1 MHSYVYNNADTYIAA
16 SAEPHVHPP
25 TVPVV
30 KTHLYCAEIP
40 CNFIYL
46 NFVPIQ
52 LYKVFPEER
61 SISSLENS
69 VVTRMVIK
77 DVT

>member
-1 MHSYVYNNADTYIAA
+1 MHSCVHNNADTHIAA

-30 KTHLYCAEIP
+30 NTHLYCAEFRATL
-40 CNFIYL
+40 FIL